1 MKNRALSLL
10 TVILMLALVSWG
22 GVGHK
27 TVATIAENHLTPA
40 AKSSIKALLG
50 DQSIADIA
58 SWADEVRNTPEY
70 KQTGPWHYINLPLGL
85 SYDEFKSRVE
95 NMLEANVYS
104 ALVNQLKLLT
114 DSTVPRDK

>member
-1 MKNRALSLL
+1 MKKRIYSLFAVALTL
-10 TVILMLALVSWG
+10 VLVSWG

-27 TVATIAENHLTPA
+27 TVATIAENHLTPV

-70 KQTGPWHYINLPLGL
+70 KSTGPEHYVDLPLG
-85 SYDEFKSRVE
+85 YDFAKFSEEVKNQKE
-95 NMLEANVYS
+95 DNVYK
-104 ALVNQLKLLT
+104 AILKSEEDLK
-114 DSTVPRDK
+114 S